1 MGILEPGEK
10 VLIIERR
17 FFKEDIRHQIVGE
30 VTGCTEY
37 AVRVNGYV
45 WNYDSLK
52 GFTRKPEHREMVI
65 TFNKGLVISTIPKE
79 VNLADV
85 KYTSSLQKG
94 HFVTDGKNFSLDISE
109 FVSS

>member
-1 MGILEPGEK
+1 MEILNAGEK

-30 VTGCTEY
+30 VTQCTPC

-52 GFTRKPEHREMVI
+52 GFLRKPEKREMVI
-65 TFNKGLVISTIPKE
+65 TLNKGLVISIIPPE
-79 VNLADV
+79 VNLSDI
-85 KYTSSLQKG
+85 KYTASLQKG
-94 HFVTDGKNFSLDISE
+94 HFVTDGKNFSLESR
-109 FVSS
+109 SS